1 MRILMIGH
9 GFPPTQGGVE
19 THVADL
25 TRILSERGDT
35 VSCLVGAADGENN
48 SDRTHGGIRVH
59 RRTSLRPEVLIRT
72 QAAGQR
78 IGDQLVGRIAADI
91 ADIGAKADLIHCHNM
106 HHFGDHAARAVFAEA
121 GARPVINTVHDHAG
135 NHVLRDVLGALPW
148 THLIYVS
155 HFIRDR
161 LPSPAPGSVLHLG
174 VPLDRFRPDGPAY
187 APFDRLERPVIFHP
201 ARLLEWKGVGT
212 GLTAF
217 ARIRAGLGQGTLVLT
232 AGSDIAEAS
241 GPARRLRDRLVIQAT
256 RDGVRDHV
264 VFTDVPYD
272 RMPDALRASDLVWYP
287 TTGEEPYG
295 LVPLEAMGCGVPVI
309 TSDSGGMA
317 ETMRHDETGL
327 VVPRGD
333 ADTLADAAHTILT
346 EAPLRDRL
354 VKTAQEHVQAFDL
367 DTYADRLRTLYADV
381 LAR

>member
-1 MRILMIGH
+1 MIGH
-9 GFPPTQGGVE
+9 AFPPTVGGVE

-35 VSCLVGAADGENN
+35 VSCLVGAGDGDD
-48 SDRTHGGIRVH
+48 DRDETYGGIWVH
-59 RRTSLRPEVLIRT
+59 RRTTLRPETLIR
-72 QAAGQR
+72 ARDSDRRSDAE
-78 IGDQLVGRIAADI
+78 LVRRIAADI
-91 ADIGAKADLIHCHNM
+91 ADIGARADLIHCHNL
-106 HHFGDHAARAVFAEA
+106 HHFGDHAARAVFAESK
-121 GARPVINTVHDHAG
+121 GRPVINTVHDHAG
-135 NHVLRDVLGALPW
+135 NHVLQDVLDALPW

-155 HFIRDR
+155 DFIRNR

-174 VPLDRFRPDGPAY
+174 VPLDRFRPDGPGY
-187 APFDRLERPVIFHP
+187 VPFDRLERPVIFHP
-201 ARLLEWKGVGT
+201 ARLLEWKGVAT
-212 GLTAF
+212 GLAAF
-217 ARIRAGLGQGTLVLT
+217 TRVRATLGQGTLVLT
-232 AGSDIAEAS
+232 AGSDIAEAA
-241 GPARRLRDRLVIQAT
+241 GPARRLRDRLVAQAA

-272 RMPDALRASDLVWYP
+272 RMPDALRAGDLVWYP

-333 ADTLADAAHTILT
+333 VRALADAAYAILT
-346 EAPLRDRL
+346 DQPLRDRL

-367 DTYADRLRTLYADV
+367 HAYADRLRGLYADV
-381 LAR
+381 LAT